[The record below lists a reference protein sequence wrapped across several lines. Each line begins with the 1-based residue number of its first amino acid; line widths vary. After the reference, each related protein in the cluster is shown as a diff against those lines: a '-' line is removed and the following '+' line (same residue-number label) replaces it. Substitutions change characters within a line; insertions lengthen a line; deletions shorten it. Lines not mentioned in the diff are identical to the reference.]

1 MQNTEIN
8 TPDALWRPMTQ
19 HQVMRGKDAPSRI
32 VRAEGCFLY
41 DDQGKK
47 HLDGLAG
54 LWCVNVGYGRQEL
67 ADVARD
73 QMGELCYA
81 APVLTTGPAVELA
94 DKLQTLMGF
103 EKGHTYFT
111 SSGSEANETAFKIA
125 RQFHLQTGNP
135 RKYKIIARHRAYHGN
150 TMAIT

>member
-54 LWCVNVGYGRQEL
+54 LW
-67 ADVARD
+67 
-73 QMGELCYA
+73 
-81 APVLTTGPAVELA
+81 
-94 DKLQTLMGF
+94 
-103 EKGHTYFT
+103 
-111 SSGSEANETAFKIA
+111 
-125 RQFHLQTGNP
+125 
-135 RKYKIIARHRAYHGN
+135 
-150 TMAIT
+150 

>member
-73 QMGELCYA
+73 QGADLRLDLKRRLTLSVIRGWSRLRIERARSLIGSYRAKRLSPDVPEYDPMRDGYYAPFELYDEVA
-81 APVLTTGPAVELA
+81 ARSPSWA
-94 DKLQTLMGF
+94 
-103 EKGHTYFT
+103 
-111 SSGSEANETAFKIA
+111 SW
-125 RQFHLQTGNP
+125 
-135 RKYKIIARHRAYHGN
+135 
-150 TMAIT
+150 

>member
-54 LWCVNVGYGRQEL
+54 LWCVNVGYGRLEL

-94 DKLQTLMGF
+94 DKLQTLMLS
-103 EKGHTYFT
+103 H
-111 SSGSEANETAFKIA
+111 I
-125 RQFHLQTGNP
+125 H
-135 RKYKIIARHRAYHGN
+135 I
-150 TMAIT
+150 